1 MPPYTCQ
8 ICRKIFTRKDNLDRH
23 VKDRHSEKEDDDY
36 EQGTEESDVNRTRRY
51 DSLDISIVINVD
63 KNLGLE
69 KVWSVIL
76 YKKRETRKIILY
88 LNSLNVCI
96 V

>member
-36 EQGTEESDVNRTRRY
+36 EHRDEENDVKLLK
-51 DSLDISIVINVD
+51 DMISLDISIVINVD
-63 KNLGLE
+63 KNLGLV
-69 KVWSVIL
+69 KVLSVIL
-76 YKKRETRKIILY
+76 CKKRETRKIILY

>member
-8 ICRKIFTRKDNLDRH
+8 ICRKSYTRYDSLSRH
-23 VKDRHSEKEDDDY
+23 VRARHSEKEDDDY
-36 EQGTEESDVNRTRRY
+36 EQGAEESDVKRLKDTV
-51 DSLDISIVINVD
+51 SLKISIVIDVD
-63 KNLGLE
+63 KTLGLV
-69 KVWSVIL
+69 KAWCVIL
-76 YKKRETRKIILY
+76 CEKRETRKIIIY